1 MARGHAGNTQLRL
14 VHAEHVP
21 LTAYSSSA
29 DPVSRIFGEW
39 LDLTGQSPAR
49 TKMGPT
55 RRAAIAAWLQ
65 VYGEDMLMEA
75 MVGAAAC
82 DFIAAAR
89 SPRVRCITW
98 VLQSE
103 ASIEDY
109 AEKGRAIQARAARA
123 AARPVEPVAEPAQP
137 PSAEEV
143 ERAAAA
149 RARLRGLVRQMSG
162 RAADE

>member
-1 MARGHAGNTQLRL
+1 MARGSAGNTQLRL
-14 VHAEHVP
+14 VHAEHIP
-21 LTAYSSSA
+21 MTAYSASA

-82 DFIAAAR
+82 EFIASAR

-123 AARPVEPVAEPAQP
+123 AVQPVKPVDELAP
-137 PSAEEV
+137 PSAEDV
-143 ERAAAA
+143 ERAAQA
-149 RARLRGLVRQMSG
+149 RARLRGMVRQMSG
-162 RAADE
+162 RSADE

>member
-1 MARGHAGNTQLRL
+1 M
-14 VHAEHVP
+14 
-21 LTAYSSSA
+21 TAYSTSS

-82 DFIAAAR
+82 EFIASAR

-109 AEKGRAIQARAARA
+109 AEKGRAIQARAATQPVRPAAEA
-123 AARPVEPVAEPAQP
+123 AAP

-143 ERAAAA
+143 ERAAQA
-149 RARLRGLVRQMSG
+149 RAKLRGLVRQMSG
-162 RAADE
+162 RPGDE

>member
-1 MARGHAGNTQLRL
+1 MARQVGGQLRL
-14 VHAEHVP
+14 VHAEHIP
-21 LTAYSSSA
+21 MTAYSASS

-109 AEKGRAIQARAARA
+109 AEKGRAIQARAASA
-123 AARPVEPVAEPAQP
+123 AAQPVKAAAEAAP
-137 PSAEEV
+137 PSAEDV
-143 ERAAAA
+143 ERAAQA

-162 RAADE
+162 RGADE

>member
-1 MARGHAGNTQLRL
+1 MARGSAGNTQLRL
-14 VHAEHVP
+14 VHAEHIP
-21 LTAYSSSA
+21 MTAYSTSS

-65 VYGEDMLMEA
+65 VYGEEMLMEA

-109 AEKGRAIQARAARA
+109 AEKGRAIQARAASA
-123 AARPVEPVAEPAQP
+123 AAQPVKVAAEAAAP
-137 PSAEEV
+137 PSAEDV
-143 ERAAAA
+143 ERAAQA

-162 RAADE
+162 RGADE